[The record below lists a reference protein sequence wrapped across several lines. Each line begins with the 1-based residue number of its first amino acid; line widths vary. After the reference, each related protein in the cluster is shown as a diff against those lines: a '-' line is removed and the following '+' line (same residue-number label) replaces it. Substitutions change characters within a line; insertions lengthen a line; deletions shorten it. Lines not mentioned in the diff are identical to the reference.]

1 MGISSLSSF
10 LPQYF
15 LLSSIDCNLRIP
27 HLLLCLFLSQL
38 QSHFP
43 HSLFF
48 YQMIS
53 FLSFCFNLALSV
65 TQPPNSCHSGDL
77 RLVGGSVSN
86 EGRLELCINGV
97 WGTVCNYFFDGLD
110 AQVACHQLGFGR
122 DGK

>member
-1 MGISSLSSF
+1 M
-10 LPQYF
+10 F
-15 LLSSIDCNLRIP
+15 LLLALFYLNTFYLHQLTVIY
-27 HLLLCLFLSQL
+27 LFLTSFYVSFCL
-38 QSHFP
+38 SYNHI
-43 HSLFF
+43 SLTLFFF

-65 TQPPNSCHSGDL
+65 TQPPNSCQSGDL

-110 AQVACHQLGFGR
+110 AQVACHQLGFGH